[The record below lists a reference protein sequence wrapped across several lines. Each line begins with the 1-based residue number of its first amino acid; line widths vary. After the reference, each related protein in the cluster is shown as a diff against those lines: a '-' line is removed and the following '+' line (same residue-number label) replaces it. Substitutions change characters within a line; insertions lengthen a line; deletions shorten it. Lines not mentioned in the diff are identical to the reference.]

1 MDVLNNIIDWLN
13 SNAGVMSLF
22 ALLAAIFVPFII
34 YKLQRK
40 NQRQAMKDKL
50 DAINEFD
57 NTIFP
62 REYREQYVEENALR
76 KGLGQK

>member
-76 KGLGQK
+76 KGLGQE